1 MRPPERLLVAMVV
14 LLVLLGV
21 GTLGY
26 MEIERWSLID
36 SLFMTVITL
45 STVGYQTVHDL
56 SSSGKIFTIALI
68 VFGVGTVGY
77 AIATLSEMILE
88 GHIYQL
94 LGIRTMDRKISMLKD
109 HVIVCGFGKIGSLV
123 ASGLKEKGIPFVL
136 IEGNPQVAQDAVG
149 KGYLT
154 IEGNASDED
163 VLRKAGVGKAK
174 SLLVTLSSSP
184 ADSVYIT
191 MSSRLENPDLSII
204 AMVSDPKI
212 ESKLLKAG
220 ANRVVSPFV
229 LGSHRMLLALT
240 QPTILD
246 VLDLVGSPEGGGFVF
261 DELAIPEG
269 SRYGGVSLADFSRES
284 GIKLHIVAIQPK
296 GASRLIL
303 PVAETVIQA
312 GDQMVII
319 GTRQEVERA
328 RLQMGVLA
336 GSYEGE
342 TTFETS

>member
-1 MRPPERLLVAMVV
+1 
-14 LLVLLGV
+14 
-21 GTLGY
+21 
-26 MEIERWSLID
+26 
-36 SLFMTVITL
+36 
-45 STVGYQTVHDL
+45 
-56 SSSGKIFTIALI
+56 
-68 VFGVGTVGY
+68 
-77 AIATLSEMILE
+77 
-88 GHIYQL
+88 
-94 LGIRTMDRKISMLKD
+94 MDRKISMLKD

-136 IEGNPQVAQDAVG
+136 IEGNPQVVQDAVG

-154 IEGNASDED
+154 VEGNASDED

-174 SLLVTLSSSP
+174 SLLVTLSSSH

-220 ANRVVSPFV
+220 ANRVVSPYV

-246 VLDLVGSPEGGGFVF
+246 VLDLVVSPEGGGFIF
-261 DELAIPEG
+261 DELSIPEG

-296 GASRLIL
+296 GASKLIL
-303 PVAETVIQA
+303 PVAETVIQS
-312 GDQMVII
+312 GDQMVVI
-319 GTRQEVERA
+319 GTRQEVDRA
-328 RLQMGVLA
+328 RLQMGLLA